1 MQHDRV
7 RQEGARSTSG
17 SEEGKRYENR
27 HTSSVEPALDQ
38 GRGRSTR
45 AMVVKTGIMGRGLLR
60 HGRRLF
66 QDHTERCHGLSWKE
80 AQRPPNGRNGTLRNA
95 WRPRTATGPCGPPR
109 EACAGHGAGTHDGR
123 EACSVNLTLRDC
135 AACYRSG
142 DVSVRIAVRT
152 REIKASNSS
161 GEEKRVAWP
170 EVTCS
175 TRPSYAAGCAP
186 VSARNWTTNARWGDK
201 GGFG

>member
-1 MQHDRV
+1 
-7 RQEGARSTSG
+7 
-17 SEEGKRYENR
+17 
-27 HTSSVEPALDQ
+27 
-38 GRGRSTR
+38 
-45 AMVVKTGIMGRGLLR
+45 MVVKTGIMDRGLLR
-60 HGRRLF
+60 YSRRLS
-66 QDHTERCHGLSWKE
+66 QDHTEQCPGVSRKE
-80 AQRPPNGRNGTLRNA
+80 AERLHIDRKGTVRNA
-95 WRPRTATGPCGPPR
+95 RRPLTATRPGGLPS
-109 EACAGHGAGTHDGR
+109 ETCAGRDAGAHGGR
-123 EACSVNLTLRDC
+123 EACMIYLTLRDC
-135 AACYRSG
+135 AAAPPTSACGAACYRSE

-186 VSARNWTTNARWGDK
+186 VSARNWTTNDRWGDK